1 LMKNKNFNK
10 DKFQPKLAKKYK
22 KFNQSLC
29 DIIQD
34 YSLVSYIPLNVQ
46 DRLSIE
52 KVNNTIDKAN
62 GFIFGYLKDDD
73 LSQRTNLMS
82 NAYGVEQFEYAK
94 TAKIRENYTFVDD
107 DENEKELED

>member
-1 LMKNKNFNK
+1 LNK
-10 DKFQPKLAKKYK
+10 L
-22 KFNQSLC
+22 LC
-29 DIIQD
+29 EIIQD
-34 YSLVSYIPLNVQ
+34 YSLVSYITLNVQ

-62 GFIFGYLKDDD
+62 GFIFGHLKNDD

-82 NAYGVEQFEYAK
+82 NAFGVEQFEYAK

-107 DENEKELED
+107 DDDEKIDD

>member
-1 LMKNKNFNK
+1 LNK
-10 DKFQPKLAKKYK
+10 A
-22 KFNQSLC
+22 LC

-34 YSLVSYIPLNVQ
+34 YGLVSYLTLNVQ

-52 KVNNTIDKAN
+52 QVNNTIDKAN
-62 GFIFGYLKDDD
+62 GFIFGHLKNDD

-82 NAYGVEQFEYAK
+82 NAFGVEQFEYAK

-107 DENEKELED
+107 EEEEEEN